1 MKAGDLAGEMLEAV
15 PQQHDMFAAK
25 VKVHQLTEMHSISA
39 SNSLLGP
46 TRVQDRAA
54 RHSGQLLQ
62 QLAWGFEDEEP
73 ALKMRLSKD
82 DEDHIE

>member
-1 MKAGDLAGEMLEAV
+1 
-15 PQQHDMFAAK
+15 
-25 VKVHQLTEMHSISA
+25 MHPIST
-39 SNSLLGP
+39 SDSLLAP

-73 ALKMRLSKD
+73 ALKMPLSKD
-82 DEDHIE
+82 DEDDVGLTKKERMNIEY